1 MTGPLVTVSRALM
14 FGLTNVAQRNILPNG
29 AVAAMERVQKMV
41 DRHKDQAARR
51 DYMRR
56 FMWAKR
62 HAENPLCPWC
72 GLRKADHIGA
82 KTWEDCQAAFQR
94 SDTSN
99 AQESSS
105 SSRPD

>member
-1 MTGPLVTVSRALM
+1 M

-62 HAENPLCPWC
+62 HAADGEKETSKDAETDVEGLANIKEN
-72 GLRKADHIGA
+72 K
-82 KTWEDCQAAFQR
+82 K
-94 SDTSN
+94 
-99 AQESSS
+99 
-105 SSRPD
+105 

>member
-62 HAENPLCPWC
+62 HAGDDEKETP
-72 GLRKADHIGA
+72 K
-82 KTWEDCQAAFQR
+82 
-94 SDTSN
+94 DTETEVKSLAN
-99 AQESSS
+99 TEEKKK
-105 SSRPD
+105 